1 MKGLDLPSRIPV
13 FPLSGALVYPRG
25 RLPLHIFE
33 PRYRTMI
40 RDAMA
45 GDRVIGMVQPREH
58 GESHPVKG
66 PPLFAI
72 GGLGRISQC
81 TETNDGRFLISLEG
95 VSRFRIAREL
105 EVATPYRQVEV
116 DYAVFPADQITAEP
130 LMPAM
135 RAAIESELTN
145 YLERSALSA
154 DWEAVVDSDDEGL
167 VNTLACACPFAA
179 AEKQALF
186 EAEDLAARAEL
197 LLQIMQF
204 ATGPADPEMK
214 ETLQ

>member
-1 MKGLDLPSRIPV
+1 
-13 FPLSGALVYPRG
+13 
-25 RLPLHIFE
+25 
-33 PRYRTMI
+33 
-40 RDAMA
+40 
-45 GDRVIGMVQPREH
+45 
-58 GESHPVKG
+58 
-66 PPLFAI
+66 
-72 GGLGRISQC
+72 
-81 TETNDGRFLISLEG
+81 
-95 VSRFRIAREL
+95 
-105 EVATPYRQVEV
+105 
-116 DYAVFPADQITAEP
+116 
-130 LMPAM
+130 MPAM

-186 EAEDLAARAEL
+186 EAEDLADRAEL

-214 ETLQ
+214 ETLQLRTLLRRRWTPSCWRTWFARPRAARCSPTPTA

>member
-1 MKGLDLPSRIPV
+1 
-13 FPLSGALVYPRG
+13 
-25 RLPLHIFE
+25 
-33 PRYRTMI
+33 MI
-40 RDAMA
+40 RDARA

-116 DYAVFPADQITAEP
+116 DYAAFPADQITAEP
-130 LMPAM
+130 LM
-135 RAAIESELTN
+135 RSEARRVGKEGVRTCRSRWSPLN
-145 YLERSALSA
+145 Y
-154 DWEAVVDSDDEGL
+154 
-167 VNTLACACPFAA
+167 
-179 AEKQALF
+179 K
-186 EAEDLAARAEL
+186 
-197 LLQIMQF
+197 
-204 ATGPADPEMK
+204 
-214 ETLQ
+214 

>member
-1 MKGLDLPSRIPV
+1 MNLYLGNITYRANTGGMSWMRCFFLFSSRRRHTRC
-13 FPLSGALVYPRG
+13 ALVTG
-25 RLPLHIFE
+25 VQTCALPIF
-33 PRYRTMI
+33 
-40 RDAMA
+40 
-45 GDRVIGMVQPREH
+45 
-58 GESHPVKG
+58 
-66 PPLFAI
+66 
-72 GGLGRISQC
+72 
-81 TETNDGRFLISLEG
+81 SLEG

-179 AEKQALF
+179 AEIG
-186 EAEDLAARAEL
+186 RAHVLTPVTNAHLVCRL
-197 LLQIMQF
+197 L
-204 ATGPADPEMK
+204 
-214 ETLQ
+214 

>member
-1 MKGLDLPSRIPV
+1 MYIILCVMCFCVYFFFYKQKPSYEMRISYWSSDVCSSDL
-13 FPLSGALVYPRG
+13 YPRG

-81 TETNDGRFLISLEG
+81 TETNDEIGRAH
-95 VSRFRIAREL
+95 V
-105 EVATPYRQVEV
+105 
-116 DYAVFPADQITAEP
+116 
-130 LMPAM
+130 
-135 RAAIESELTN
+135 
-145 YLERSALSA
+145 
-154 DWEAVVDSDDEGL
+154 
-167 VNTLACACPFAA
+167 
-179 AEKQALF
+179 
-186 EAEDLAARAEL
+186 
-197 LLQIMQF
+197 
-204 ATGPADPEMK
+204 
-214 ETLQ
+214 

>member
-1 MKGLDLPSRIPV
+1 
-13 FPLSGALVYPRG
+13 
-25 RLPLHIFE
+25 
-33 PRYRTMI
+33 
-40 RDAMA
+40 
-45 GDRVIGMVQPREH
+45 
-58 GESHPVKG
+58 
-66 PPLFAI
+66 
-72 GGLGRISQC
+72 
-81 TETNDGRFLISLEG
+81 
-95 VSRFRIAREL
+95 
-105 EVATPYRQVEV
+105 
-116 DYAVFPADQITAEP
+116 
-130 LMPAM
+130 MPAM

-204 ATGPADPEMK
+204 ATGPADPKSE
-214 ETLQ
+214 EHTSELQSLMRNSYAVFYLKTIPTQRDDEPH